1 MLDVIIEE
9 SVKVVGTLLIMLIG
23 VLGTWLTTKIAKKVE
38 FQNIA
43 KAVEVLTEMAQ
54 QTVGEL
60 EQTLVGDMKA
70 AAIDGKLTEEEIT
83 QLGIMLYNITVKKM
97 SAPMMDCLKGASVD
111 IQALITSAG
120 EDWINTLR
128 KADDA
133 A

>member
-1 MLDVIIEE
+1 MIDIIIEE
-9 SVKVVGTLLIMLIG
+9 AVKVFGTLLITLIG
-23 VLGTWLTTKIAKKVE
+23 VLGTWLSLKVAKRVE

-43 KAVEVLTEMAQ
+43 LAIETLTEMAQ

-70 AAIDGKLTEEEIT
+70 AAIDGKLTEEEIN

>member
-1 MLDVIIEE
+1 MIDVIIEE
-9 SVKVVGTLLIMLIG
+9 SVKVCGTLLIMLIG
-23 VLGTWLTTKIAKKVE
+23 VLGTWLSTKIAKKVE

-43 KAVEVLTEMAQ
+43 KAVDVLTQMAQ

-60 EQTLVGDMKA
+60 EQTMVRDMKEA
-70 AAIDGKLTEEEIT
+70 ALDHKLTDDEIT
-83 QLGIMLYNITVKKM
+83 QLGEMLQKITIKKM
-97 SAPMMDCLKGASVD
+97 SNPMVDCLRSASVD

-128 KADDA
+128 NADDA

>member
-1 MLDVIIEE
+1 MLDVVIEE
-9 SVKVVGTLLIMLIG
+9 AVKVFGTLLIMLIG

-111 IQALITSAG
+111 IQALITSDG

>member
-1 MLDVIIEE
+1 MIDIIIEE
-9 SVKVVGTLLIMLIG
+9 AVKVVGTLLITLIG